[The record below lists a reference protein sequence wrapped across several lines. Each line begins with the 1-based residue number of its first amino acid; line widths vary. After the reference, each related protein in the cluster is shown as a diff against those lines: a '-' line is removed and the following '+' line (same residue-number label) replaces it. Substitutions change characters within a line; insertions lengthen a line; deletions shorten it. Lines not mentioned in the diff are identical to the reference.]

1 MVDYKCYGEG
11 IKGFQEGP
19 DWVEI
24 HFQRGEIRF
33 YNFASAGKENIE
45 KMKSLAYQQKGLE
58 EYILQYKPEP
68 FYIKV
73 SSLYS

>member
-1 MVDYKCYGEG
+1 MVNYKCNGEG
-11 IKGFQEGP
+11 IKAYQDGP

-33 YNFASAGKENIE
+33 YSYASAGKENIE
-45 KMKSLAYQQKGLE
+45 QMKRLASRQQGLE
-58 EYILQYKPEP
+58 KYIRHYKPEP

-73 SSLYS
+73 SNLYS